1 MAIIKFMDNK
11 DKIQLVMLDSIMPK
25 KSGKEVFDIIRKMRP
40 DIKTLFPSGY
50 TAYRIDN
57 NMSKEGFDFIM
68 KPVSPK
74 ELLKKIREIL
84 DK

>member
-1 MAIIKFMDNK
+1 MDNK